1 MEDASAPGTV
11 AAFDRSADER
21 TDPDLITRLIADADT
36 RVLLIDA
43 DRAPVDAAGALVLVP
58 VPVALQVAAAIAMP
72 EASKDR
78 GDRGPFVSGAT
89 TPDAAVPDEA
99 AMRERFAFLGRRH
112 GVAVLLAAV
121 PGAAELAQDPTG
133 DAGADP
139 RGTTPTVPAA
149 SADGSPISDPG
160 RTPPAAWATLRA
172 LHPAVAAPDGALLL
186 EAVSLARWILDAG
199 HCAFCGAEA
208 RLTTGGWARTCT
220 ACGREHFPRTDPAVI
235 VAVTDGDRLLLGSN
249 AMWEQRRYS
258 CFAGFVEA
266 GESLEEAVR
275 REVKEESGI
284 DVERVAYAGSQA
296 WPFPRSLM
304 LGFRAHA
311 RDART
316 AHADGEE
323 ILDVRWFTRAE
334 IRAAYAG
341 ELDLLLPGKPSI
353 AHELISGWAAEA
365 DHDGADPAA
374 GERG

>member
-1 MEDASAPGTV
+1 MEDASAPGMV

-21 TDPDLITRLIADADT
+21 TDPDLITRLVADADT

-58 VPVALQVAAAIAMP
+58 VAVALDVAAAIAV
-72 EASKDR
+72 A
-78 GDRGPFVSGAT
+78 
-89 TPDAAVPDEA
+89 DAALP
-99 AMRERFAFLGRRH
+99 AMSERFAFLGRRD

-121 PGAAELAQDPTG
+121 PGAAELAQGATTDGGPGPHPTAVG
-133 DAGADP
+133 SVAN
-139 RGTTPTVPAA
+139 
-149 SADGSPISDPG
+149 ADGSPIANAAHP
-160 RTPPAAWATLRA
+160 RPTAWASLRV
-172 LHPAVAAPDGALLL
+172 LHPVLAAPDGALLL
-186 EAVSLARWILDAG
+186 EAVSLARWIVDAG
-199 HCAFCGAEA
+199 HCAFCGAVT
-208 RLTTGGWARTCT
+208 RITTGGWARTCT

-284 DVERVAYAGSQA
+284 DVEHVAYAGSQA

-304 LGFRAHA
+304 LGFRAQA

-316 AHADGEE
+316 AHPDGEE
-323 ILDVRWFTRAE
+323 ILDVRWFTRGE

-341 ELDLLLPGKPSI
+341 DLDLLLPGKPSI
-353 AHELISGWAAEA
+353 AHELISGWAAET
-365 DHDGADPAA
+365 DSSGPGPAA
-374 GERG
+374 GERA